1 MFGGNAHAG
10 TVAEQLAIA
19 EADGDEPTVI
29 EVPITLHRNDQGLHA
44 WVDESAVG
52 DEVANEIDI
61 EEVER
66 RLFNRFPEVLLRNA
80 EENLTPEWCRKPDEA
95 PQVAVAEYYP
105 DVERLGGVAL
115 SMEDRLQWAMIPRD
129 DGGESA

>member
-1 MFGGNAHAG
+1 MSGNSHAG

-19 EADGDEPTVI
+19 ETDGDEPTVI
-29 EVPITLHRNDQGLHA
+29 EVPITLRRNDQGLHA

-52 DEVANEIDI
+52 DEVANAIDI

-66 RLFNRFPEVLLRNA
+66 RLFNRFPEVLLQNA
-80 EENLTPEWCRKPDEA
+80 EENLTPEWCRKPNEA
-95 PQVAVAEYYP
+95 PRVAVAEYYP
-105 DVERLGGVAL
+105 DIERLGGVTV
-115 SMEDRLQWAMIPRD
+115 SMDQRAQWAMIPRN